1 MKKGPEDDADVAG
14 RRSTGQLHMLD
25 GLGAE
30 VDWQD
35 EISVWLD
42 ELSDREFH
50 RILQSETLRDAVGDS
65 RLTLSTIRYRSALG
79 HAMRELGISPAQLA
93 DARAPQTLIVDGKVV
108 RPSNVI
114 PFRPRL
120 AKRM

>member
-1 MKKGPEDDADVAG
+1 MAG
-14 RRSTGQLHMLD
+14 RRSTGVELHMLD

-42 ELSDREFH
+42 ELSDQELD
-50 RILQSETLRDAVGDS
+50 RILRSETLRDAVSASGLS
-65 RLTLSTIRYRSALG
+65 FSTIRYKSALG
-79 HAMRELGISPAQLA
+79 HAMRELGISPVQLT
-93 DARAPQTLIVDGKVV
+93 DARAPRTLIVGGTVV

-114 PFRPRL
+114 PFRPGL
-120 AKRM
+120 PKR

>member
-1 MKKGPEDDADVAG
+1 MTTGEDDAEMAG
-14 RRSTGQLHMLD
+14 RRSTGVELHMLD

-42 ELSDREFH
+42 ELSDQEFH
-50 RILQSETLRDAVGDS
+50 RILLSETLRDAISASGLS
-65 RLTLSTIRYRSALG
+65 FSTIRYKSALG
-79 HAMRELGISPAQLA
+79 HTMRKLGISPAQLT
-93 DARAPQTLIVDGKVV
+93 DARAPRTLIADGKVV

-114 PFRPRL
+114 PFRPGL
-120 AKRM
+120 PKR